1 VSHDLED
8 VGGVAVFPQAPGDP
22 AIHRDAGDGGDERV
36 LVFDGEQ
43 RS

>member
-1 VSHDLED
+1 MSHDLED
-8 VGGVAVFPQAPGDP
+8 VGGVAVFPQT
-22 AIHRDAGDGGDERV
+22 RDLAAALLRIVGDERV